1 MHELYVLLN
10 VSPTDC
16 VFFQNMQIVFSFRN
30 CLSETEYRLCFLSET
45 EYRLCFLSETECKLC
60 FLSETEC
67 RLLFCSET
75 EFRLCFPS
83 STDRRADINTPV
95 ATVISS
101 SDRRMMSA
109 HPSLL
114 WPLAGTG
121 R

>member
-30 CLSETEYRLCFLSET
+30 CLSEI

-83 STDRRADINTPV
+83 STDRRADINMPV
-95 ATVISS
+95 ATMISS
-101 SDRRMMSA
+101 SDGRMMSA